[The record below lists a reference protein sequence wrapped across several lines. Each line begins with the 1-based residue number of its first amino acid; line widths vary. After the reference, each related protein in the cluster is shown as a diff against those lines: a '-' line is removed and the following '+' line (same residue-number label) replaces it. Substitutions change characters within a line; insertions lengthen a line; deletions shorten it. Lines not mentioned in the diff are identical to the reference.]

1 MMTKDITKENFE
13 QEVLQ
18 SDQPVL
24 LEFWANW
31 CGQCKAFAP
40 VIDEVCKD
48 MGDKVK
54 ICKVEVDEN
63 PELAAEYEVRA
74 IPTMFIIKDGE
85 VIDTIEG
92 ARTKEELEQ
101 KLDSL

>member
-1 MMTKDITKENFE
+1 MEKDITKENFE

-40 VIDEVCKD
+40 VIDEICKD
-48 MGDKVK
+48 MDGKVK
-54 ICKVEVDEN
+54 VCKVEVDEN

-85 VIDTIEG
+85 VVDTIEG

-101 KLDSL
+101 KLNSL